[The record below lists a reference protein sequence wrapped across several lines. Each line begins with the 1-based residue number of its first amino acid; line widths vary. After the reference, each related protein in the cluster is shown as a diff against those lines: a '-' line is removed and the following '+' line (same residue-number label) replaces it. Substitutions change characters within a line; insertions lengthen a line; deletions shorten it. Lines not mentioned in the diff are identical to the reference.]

1 VEDAQGSKAPIQKI
15 ADRISGIFVPIVLVI
30 AFITLVATGL
40 ITGDWQLALI
50 HSVSV
55 LVIACPCALGLAT
68 PTAIMVGTGVGAR
81 NGILIKGGEAL
92 EAAAHLDSIV
102 LDKTGTITEGKP
114 KVTDLVGS
122 KEVLSI
128 FYTLEQ
134 ASEHQL
140 GKAIVEYGKLQEAAT
155 YDMIDFTAHPGA
167 GISGTING
175 VRYFA

>member
-1 VEDAQGSKAPIQKI
+1 MTRFWRDNQYEWSATHGSHTSRQADSISANHSNGGRCSREQSPNPKI

-30 AFITLVATGL
+30 AFITLIATGL

-102 LDKTGTITEGKP
+102 LIKLER
-114 KVTDLVGS
+114 LQ
-122 KEVLSI
+122 KESP
-128 FYTLEQ
+128 
-134 ASEHQL
+134 
-140 GKAIVEYGKLQEAAT
+140 KLQ
-155 YDMIDFTAHPGA
+155 I
-167 GISGTING
+167 
-175 VRYFA
+175 